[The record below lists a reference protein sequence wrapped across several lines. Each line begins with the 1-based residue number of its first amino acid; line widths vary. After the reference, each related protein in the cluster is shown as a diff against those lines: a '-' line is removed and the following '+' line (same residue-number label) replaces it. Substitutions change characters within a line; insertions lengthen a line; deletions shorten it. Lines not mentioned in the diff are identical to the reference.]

1 MGVKN
6 LIIFLGKIDSTTMEQ
21 LIYSKEDLHNIMETI
36 DKYNQEDINFSILAI
51 THDIKLKIS
60 KGNNFDEIAA
70 FLEVIEIFESY
81 FDTIFNEEE
90 IKKILLILINLANV
104 HGSYVMMVETFDLFT
119 KKNLDDFDRILILA
133 TCLLEG

>member
-1 MGVKN
+1 
-6 LIIFLGKIDSTTMEQ
+6 MEQ
-21 LIYSKEDLHNIMETI
+21 LIYSKEDLHNIKENI

-70 FLEVIEIFESY
+70 LCQVIEMFESF
-81 FDTIFNEEE
+81 FDTIFDEEA

-104 HGSYVMMVETFDLFT
+104 HGSYVMMIETFDLFT
-119 KKNLDDFDRILILA
+119 KKNLDDFDGILILE
-133 TCLLEG
+133 TYFLEG